1 MTAGL
6 HMRVDIIQM
15 NNAAD
20 DNIGGA
26 VITGT
31 TVYSSLPAVLTPR
44 RPSQAA
50 LEAGLETDT
59 IYDFSC
65 KATKNR
71 ARVVIDERDQI
82 LVVFP
87 TTHELFNKRLRVLGV
102 QPPRGR
108 VGYGTLHATCSRII
122 QSRTETMR

>member
-6 HMRVDIIQM
+6 HMKVDVIQI
-15 NNAAD
+15 NYSAD

-31 TVYSSLPAVLTPR
+31 TVYSSLSAVLTPR
-44 RPSQAA
+44 RPSQAS
-50 LEAGLETDT
+50 LEPGLETDT

-65 KATKNR
+65 NATLKR
-71 ARVVIDERDQI
+71 ARVAIEERDEI
-82 LVVFP
+82 LVVWP
-87 TTHELFNKRLRVLGV
+87 LAHELYNSRLRVTGV

-108 VGYGTLHATCSRII
+108 VGYGTLHCTLSRIVT
-122 QSRTETMR
+122 SRSRQ